1 MNADIVE
8 QRLIEKIRKLSST
21 RIVEI
26 EDFIDFLSERE
37 NQSDA
42 NLTFATNELSEAAFV
57 KVWDNPED
65 ANFGAVILLA
75 AEDRSSIDPRN
86 DRFTP

>member
-1 MNADIVE
+1 MNANIVE

-26 EDFIDFLSERE
+26 EDFIDFLSQRE
-37 NQSDA
+37 DRSYD
-42 NLTFATNELSEAAFV
+42 NLTLAASKLSEVAFA

-65 ANFGAVILLA
+65 AAYDNL
-75 AEDRSSIDPRN
+75 
-86 DRFTP
+86 

>member
-26 EDFIDFLSERE
+26 EDFIDFLSQRDEGA
-37 NQSDA
+37 NV
-42 NLTFATNELSEAAFV
+42 NLTVTASKLSEASFS

-65 ANFGAVILLA
+65 AAYDDL
-75 AEDRSSIDPRN
+75 
-86 DRFTP
+86 

>member
-26 EDFIDFLSERE
+26 EDFIDFLAQRE
-37 NQSDA
+37 SQPDA
-42 NLTFATNELSEAAFV
+42 NLTTASAKLSEASFA
-57 KVWDNPED
+57 KIWDNPED
-65 ANFGAVILLA
+65 AAYDHL
-75 AEDRSSIDPRN
+75 
-86 DRFTP
+86 